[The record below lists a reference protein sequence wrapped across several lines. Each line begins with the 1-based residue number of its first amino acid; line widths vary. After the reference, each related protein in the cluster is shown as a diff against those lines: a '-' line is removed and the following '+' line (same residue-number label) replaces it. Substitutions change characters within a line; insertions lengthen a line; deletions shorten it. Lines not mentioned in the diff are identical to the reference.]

1 MKWIFI
7 SLACGVVGFMMYST
21 YSSINSQLQSSAL
34 GKPGPVITSPT
45 SKVSVEKIEKTLSDT
60 QNQIKK

>member
-1 MKWIFI
+1 
-7 SLACGVVGFMMYST
+7 MMYST

-34 GKPGPVITSPT
+34 GKPEPVISSPA
-45 SKVSVEKIEKTLSDT
+45 SNISVEKVEKTLTDT